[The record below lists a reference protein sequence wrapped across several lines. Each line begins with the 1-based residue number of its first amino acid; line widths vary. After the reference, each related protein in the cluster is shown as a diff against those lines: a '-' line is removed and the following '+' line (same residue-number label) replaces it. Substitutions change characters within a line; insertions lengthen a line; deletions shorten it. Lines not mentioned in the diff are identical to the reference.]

1 MKTTCICW
9 FRCRKTVAA
18 INQWNSSKQRKL
30 QLLINARVCVCLSV
44 CVQVSAVE
52 CQQSREGNSSARE
65 RQRERQKESAKQLR
79 DRFIYWE
86 SAFAQAHDKAI
97 PEIDDAK
104 QRAKCKRACKTMTA
118 TPTATLTATAAV
130 QQKLNQKGKGK
141 WQKATWIRNVLHFA
155 CR

>member
-1 MKTTCICW
+1 M
-9 FRCRKTVAA
+9 
-18 INQWNSSKQRKL
+18 
-30 QLLINARVCVCLSV
+30 
-44 CVQVSAVE
+44 QVSAAE
-52 CQQSREGNSSARE
+52 CQQSRESNCSARE
-65 RQRERQKESAKQLR
+65 RQREGQKESAKQLR
-79 DRFIYWE
+79 DRFIYRE

-141 WQKATWIRNVLHFA
+141 
-155 CR
+155 